1 MTRTTFLCGLLA
13 AVALTSPGYAQ
24 SPPPGVIPPREE
36 PVQMVVDFG
45 QGKKKLRVSHDGTF
59 DPVTIPVGQQVT
71 VTLRFLPRFAGSE
84 ARLMI
89 LDGGD
94 VVLPLSPLI
103 AADGSYVFQFRPG
116 IVPGS
121 YRFKVEAL
129 RPYEFTLY
137 GVTPKNSP
145 APGGQ

>member
-1 MTRTTFLCGLLA
+1 
-13 AVALTSPGYAQ
+13 
-24 SPPPGVIPPREE
+24 
-36 PVQMVVDFG
+36 MVVDFG